1 MAQRYVQRR
10 RHETVGG
17 LEIQPKYQIRDLFCG
32 LISFFLIFVLISSS
46 CINVLA
52 SSGVNVD
59 DDEGDC
65 KVIVAM
71 NDVTAGE
78 YNLHMKVRDPSR
90 GGGQVLFILDPGYN
104 YTYHHP
110 ITNETLNF
118 TVSNRIIG
126 TATAG
131 DILPSILK
139 SGMVLTSAGISIGDV
154 DNPTLEHLNRN
165 ETAWDDFDWMR
176 FAFQTANS
184 EDEAVRLLT
193 EVAVDELHA
202 TGIGEILF
210 VVGPEKG
217 YAIEADAEHY
227 YVHEIE
233 DVFVKSNYPEFLWE
247 SCSYFKTKYAPT
259 FETKFDDW
267 VVKNQ
272 TIKLG
277 ENCSRGVT
285 IINISENSIVARL
298 YPDDGKNVTI
308 HIGENKSVY
317 NFRVGL
323 VDTEF
328 EVDDS
333 QVYATDARITI
344 CYKYLEWR
352 ENVYNL
358 VNTRK
363 GEIKVQDMI
372 KWSRLHEDD
381 MDGLRGFCEG
391 SETRQE
397 VVNIFKHPLEKPELM
412 SSLWFAGI
420 PCSSLYVPVH
430 SSVEYIYGPYRN
442 GEAWNITLDLLQ
454 NYTHG
459 ELTPVLDGIEE
470 VFLNEN
476 DKLENICF
484 KFNDTMNESLIKL
497 LTISDNM
504 LQNHAYKMETILLDL
519 AKLESLNITKLA
531 EELKTISET
540 IKNMWKIDYNTSF
553 MGLKN
558 AIIEVENLIGE
569 INSTRSPDNNELISI
584 LEGIRNKVFKII
596 KRASE
601 LKYREAFY
609 LINHSHPDMREAQL
623 NFQLGLINI
632 SMVNYSA
639 AADNFIKV
647 FQLADNLLQAWP
659 DIPEPKE
666 PNNGKPE
673 DNDNDS
679 EKEPDKDGSIDPID
693 IEPENN
699 ETDKDKVQWSNIDYM
714 LVTGIILLVIILAGI
729 NVIGK
734 RKK

>member
-1 MAQRYVQRR
+1 
-10 RHETVGG
+10 
-17 LEIQPKYQIRDLFCG
+17 
-32 LISFFLIFVLISSS
+32 
-46 CINVLA
+46 
-52 SSGVNVD
+52 
-59 DDEGDC
+59 
-65 KVIVAM
+65 
-71 NDVTAGE
+71 
-78 YNLHMKVRDPSR
+78 
-90 GGGQVLFILDPGYN
+90 
-104 YTYHHP
+104 
-110 ITNETLNF
+110 
-118 TVSNRIIG
+118 
-126 TATAG
+126 
-131 DILPSILK
+131 
-139 SGMVLTSAGISIGDV
+139 
-154 DNPTLEHLNRN
+154 
-165 ETAWDDFDWMR
+165 
-176 FAFQTANS
+176 
-184 EDEAVRLLT
+184 
-193 EVAVDELHA
+193 
-202 TGIGEILF
+202 
-210 VVGPEKG
+210 
-217 YAIEADAEHY
+217 
-227 YVHEIE
+227 
-233 DVFVKSNYPEFLWE
+233 
-247 SCSYFKTKYAPT
+247 
-259 FETKFDDW
+259 
-267 VVKNQ
+267 
-272 TIKLG
+272 
-277 ENCSRGVT
+277 
-285 IINISENSIVARL
+285 
-298 YPDDGKNVTI
+298 
-308 HIGENKSVY
+308 
-317 NFRVGL
+317 
-323 VDTEF
+323 
-328 EVDDS
+328 
-333 QVYATDARITI
+333 
-344 CYKYLEWR
+344 
-352 ENVYNL
+352 
-358 VNTRK
+358 
-363 GEIKVQDMI
+363 
-372 KWSRLHEDD
+372 
-381 MDGLRGFCEG
+381 
-391 SETRQE
+391 
-397 VVNIFKHPLEKPELM
+397 M